1 MLVNYEATSREES
14 LRDLIHKLVWW
25 YLVSFFSRANFI
37 LLKLL
42 QVQFLSVA
50 IVFRLYDK

>member
-14 LRDLIHKLVWW
+14 IRDLIHKLV
-25 YLVSFFSRANFI
+25 FKIIFSEIFLSRTNFI

-42 QVQFLSVA
+42 QVQFPSVA
-50 IVFRLYDK
+50 IVFIL